1 MKGPIAAIVAP
12 CSTLC
17 SKRAMASIA
26 GPCAGWIGS
35 GQIGVFVG
43 KTWLP
48 TVIVAL
54 RNVCAG
60 ANRNIASPSYLE
72 RVAYMTSSPASI
84 IGDRSNPDQLNCGP
98 IEYHGQ
104 RAQIVDVPSQVG
116 IEV

>member
-1 MKGPIAAIVAP
+1 MFQEGNGINSWAVRWLDRFWP
-12 CSTLC
+12 
-17 SKRAMASIA
+17 
-26 GPCAGWIGS
+26 
-35 GQIGVFVG
+35 IGVFVE

-60 ANRNIASPSYLE
+60 ANRNIASPNYLE